1 MIYRWWLEKE
11 EVGKYKKVNLLP
23 SIVDEFADVIVGVL
37 DLFDDDAVVIDE

>member
-1 MIYRWWLEKE
+1 MICWWWLEKE
-11 EVGKYKKVNLLP
+11 EVDRYKKLNLLP